1 MRLQP
6 DRVSRRWQHSRRIAV
21 RKAQI
26 KRDLLKPVP
35 GHRSIPEFG
44 PGERIR
50 RVVLDKDVGRDGDGA
65 QEEVVRVWLLCRVV
79 VELDLETEAAERV
92 SSDLDNLA
100 DLA

>member
-6 DRVSRRWQHSRRIAV
+6 DRVSRRRQHSRRIV
-21 RKAQI
+21 IRKAQI
-26 KRDLLKPVP
+26 KRDFLKPVS
-35 GHRSIPEFG
+35 GHRPVTEFG

-50 RVVLDKDVGRDGDGA
+50 RVVLYEDVGRDGDGA

>member
-6 DRVSRRWQHSRRIAV
+6 DRVSRRRQHSRGVAV

-26 KRDLLKPVP
+26 KRDFLEPVS
-35 GHRSIPEFG
+35 GHRPVTELG

-50 RVVLDKDVGRDGDGA
+50 RVVLDKDVGRDGYGA
-65 QEEVVRVWLLCRVV
+65 QEEVVRVWLLCRVM

-92 SSDLDNLA
+92 SCDLDNLA